1 MVRAAANSEE
11 RDVDRRQAILDAAL
25 QLFGELGFH
34 GTTVPQVAQRAGVGA
49 GTIYRYFEG
58 KEALVNALFQHWKG
72 EMGRALMNDFPT
84 TLPVREQF
92 HVFWRRMVDFATNNR
107 AAFAFLELHHH
118 KEYLD
123 AKSCDV
129 ESTVLAAGRAFF
141 DETRRLQV
149 TKPVSSDLVIA
160 MVWGAFSGIIKG
172 AWTFDIEL
180 TDEVLDQAEAC
191 MWEAIR
197 R

>member
-1 MVRAAANSEE
+1 M
-11 RDVDRRQAILDAAL
+11 DRRQAILDAAL
-25 QLFGELGFH
+25 HLFGELGFH
-34 GTTVPQVAQRAGVGA
+34 GTTVPQVAERAGVGA

-72 EMGRALMNDFPT
+72 QLGRALMNDFPT

-92 HVFWRRMVDFATNNR
+92 HVFWRRMVGFATTHR
-107 AAFAFLELHHH
+107 TAFAFLELHHH
-118 KEYLD
+118 AAYLD
-123 AKSCDV
+123 AKSRDV
-129 ESTVLAAGRAFF
+129 ENTVLAAARAFF

-172 AWTFDIEL
+172 SWTFNVEL
-180 TDEVLDQAEAC
+180 TDEVLDQAESC